1 MWRKALLLKYIGLPI
16 PPPPPPPVATSCFK
30 YMGYNTFFFF
40 FLHFTID
47 VLNLKLCFA
56 TDVLTE
62 GSGSLSEPG
71 SNFFFHSDLYLLMEF
86 LYFTG

>member
-1 MWRKALLLKYIGLPI
+1 M
-16 PPPPPPPVATSCFK
+16 VVTSCFK
-30 YMGYNTFFFF
+30 YMGYNQKN
-40 FLHFTID
+40 HFTAD

-62 GSGSLSEPG
+62 RSGSLFEPG
-71 SNFFFHSDLYLLMEF
+71 SIFFHSDLNLLMEF

>member
-1 MWRKALLLKYIGLPI
+1 M
-16 PPPPPPPVATSCFK
+16 VATTCFK
-30 YMGYNTFFFF
+30 YMGYNTFF
-40 FLHFTID
+40 HFMID

-62 GSGSLSEPG
+62 RSGSLSELAQ
-71 SNFFFHSDLYLLMEF
+71 FFFYSDLNLLMEF